1 MSANLRNGSE
11 SSSSSLNSSFHDTED
26 DQTIARILAEEQ
38 TLDTGSSRQLGR
50 RLSHLDSIPVCINH
64 MLWLILNSFLFRILL
79 YYVACIVN
87 LR

>member
-38 TLDTGSSRQLGR
+38 TLNTGSSRQLGR

-64 MLWLILNSFLFRILL
+64 MLWLFLNLFLFRILL